1 MKNNFKFFQ
10 IFLLMC
16 GVFSAGTDEV
26 KTVMEGDSVTL
37 NPDLTQIQGIIQM
50 KWRFGDSRSVI
61 ALIEGNMISY
71 PIVPEMFKDRLKLDQ
86 TGSLTVTNM
95 KTKHSGLY
103 KLEINHDTGTLR
115 LDFSINVYES
125 PAVIDAFKGE
135 TKSVSE
141 TEGYPVTLQT
151 DTETHG
157 DELIVWRFGDEGKLI
172 AKHDL
177 EAKSLRLYND
187 PDERF
192 RDRLKLNNQTG
203 SLTIRDFRTTDS
215 GVYKVKI
222 SSSKQTLYKRFTV
235 TVSDPGLSPG
245 AVAGIV
251 VVLLLVF
258 SAAAAAGVFY
268 YRHKVSELLKR
279 MRQVKTSVLKGR
291 PVTLNYDTEIQKDD
305 KIQWKF
311 EEKLIAEM
319 TGENRENP
327 QWSDE
332 FRDQMKLDPQT
343 GSLIIHQTR
352 PEHSGLYKL
361 EINTSDYSTFR
372 LFRIIVFDEEKSVS
386 VMKGADVTLCVNP
399 EIQTGDKI
407 FWMFG
412 DENRP
417 VAKNTKDKC
426 EEESEYSDDRFID
439 KVDLNRQ
446 TGDLTI
452 KKIKTIHTG
461 EYKLKIIR
469 NGKSSLKLFNVTVSG
484 QVNESVLKGD
494 SVALYYDTDIQKDDK
509 IQWKF
514 GAEEKLIA
522 EMTGENREDPQWFD
536 DKFRD
541 QMTLDPQT
549 GSLFIHRTRPEHSGL
564 YKLEI
569 KTSDYST
576 FTLFRIIVCDE
587 EKSVSVMRGADVTLR
602 VNTEI
607 QTGDKIFWMFGDE
620 NRPVAKNTKEKC
632 EEESECSDVRFKDKV
647 DLNRQTGD
655 LTIKKISIFNT
666 GKYKLKIIR
675 NGKSSFKIFNV
686 TVSEQ
691 VNKSVLKGRP
701 VTLNY
706 DTDIQKDDKIQWKF
720 EEKLIAEMTGENRKN
735 PQWSDDEFRGQMKL
749 DPQTGSLTIQQTRP
763 EHSGLYKLE
772 IKTSDYST
780 FRLFRIIVFDE
791 MKSVSVMEETDV
803 TLRVNPEIQ
812 TGDKIFWMFGD
823 DNRPVDKNTEEKCE
837 EESECRNLRFID
849 KVDLND
855 QTGDLTIKNIRKINT
870 GEYKLKIIRNGKT
883 SFKLFN
889 VTVSEQVNKSV
900 EKGRPVAL
908 YYDTEIQKDDK
919 IQWKF
924 RTEEKLIAEMTGE
937 NRENPQ
943 WSDEFRDQMKLDP
956 QTGSLII
963 ERTKPEHSGLYKLE
977 INNSYYST
985 FRLFRIIVFDEM
997 KSVPVME
1004 GADVTLH
1011 ANTEI
1016 QIGDKIFWM
1025 FGDKNSLVDKNTEE
1039 KCEEESEYSDDR
1051 FKPNV
1056 DLNPQTGDLTIKK
1069 IETFHSGEYKLKI
1082 IRNGKTSFKLFSV
1095 IYIAHQGNKSVEKG
1109 DSVTLYDTDSDIQ
1122 NDVKIQWKFE
1132 EKLIAEMTG
1141 ENREN
1146 LQWSDDEFRD
1156 QMKLN
1161 PQTGSLTIQQT
1172 RPEHSGLYKLEIITS
1187 DYSTFRLFRLI
1198 VGDEVKSVSVMMG
1211 EDVTLRVN
1219 TEIQTG
1225 DKIFWMFDYE
1235 NRLVAK
1241 NTEEKCE
1248 EESEYSDDRFKDKVD
1263 LNDQTGDLTIKT
1275 IRAIHTGKYKLKII
1289 RNGKSS
1295 FKIFNVTVSGQ
1306 VKTSALKGC
1315 PVTLKIYSE
1324 IQKDDKIQWKFEE
1337 KLIAEMTGENRG
1349 NPQWFDDEFRDQMTL
1364 DPRTGSLTINQTT
1377 PEHSGLYKLEIK
1389 TSDYSTFRLFRNIVF
1404 DEVKSVSV
1412 MMGED
1417 VTLRV
1422 NTEIQTGDKIFWMFD
1437 YENRLVAKNTEE
1449 KCEEESEYSD
1459 DRFKDKV
1466 DLNDQTGDLTIK
1478 TIRTDHTGKYKLKI
1492 IRNGKSSFK
1501 IFNVTVSGQVKTS
1514 ALKGRSVTLK
1524 IYSEIQKDDKI
1535 QWKFEE
1541 KLIAEMT
1548 GENRGNPQWFDD
1560 EFRDQMTLDPRTG
1573 SLTINQ
1579 TTPEHSGLY
1588 KLEIKTSDHS
1598 TFRLFRNI
1606 VFDEEKSVSVMKGV
1620 DVTLS
1625 VNTEIQRGD
1634 KIFWMFGDDNS
1645 PIDKNTEEKC
1655 EEESAYSDS
1664 IFKDKV
1670 DLNRQTGD
1678 LTIKT
1683 TETDHTGEYKLKII
1697 RNGKSSFKLFNVTVS
1712 AADQVKTSALKGCP
1726 VILYYDTD
1734 IQKDDKIQWKF
1745 EEKLIAEMTGE
1756 NRWKPQWFADDEFRD
1771 QMTLDPRTG
1780 SLIIQQTRPEHSGLY
1795 KLEIKTSDHSTFRL
1809 FRNIVFDEQKSVSV
1823 MKGAD
1828 VTLRANTKIQ
1838 TGDKIFWMFG
1848 DDNSPIDKNTEEKYE
1863 EESEYSDVRFK
1874 DNVDLNRQTGDLT
1887 IKKIETDH
1895 TGEYKLKIISN
1906 GKSSFKIF
1914 SVTVSG
1920 QVKTSALKGRP
1931 VTLKIYSEIQKD
1943 DKIQWKFEEKLIAE
1957 MTGENRG
1964 NPQWF
1969 DDEFRDQMTL
1979 DPRTGSLTI
1988 NQTTPEHSGL
1998 YKLEIKT
2005 SDYSTFRLFRNIVF
2019 DEEKSVSVMKGAD
2032 VTLSVNTEIQ
2042 RGDKIFWMFGDDNSP
2057 IDKNTEEK
2065 CEEES
2070 AYSDSIFKDKVDL
2083 NRQTGDLTI
2092 KTTET
2097 DHTGEYKLKI
2107 IRNGKSSFKIFRVT
2121 VSDQVKTSAL
2131 KGCPVIL
2138 YYDTDIQKDD
2148 KIQWKFEEKLIAEM
2162 TGENRWKPQW
2172 FADDEFRDQMKLDPR
2187 TGSLII
2193 QQTTPEHSG
2202 LYKLEINNSY
2212 YSTFRLFSLIVF
2224 DEEERKPSM
2233 KDSTEKRENESVTVV
2248 MPLLKAEDLDGVNEQ
2263 ESLL

>member
-889 VTVSEQVNKSV
+889 VTVS
-900 EKGRPVAL
+900 
-908 YYDTEIQKDDK
+908 
-919 IQWKF
+919 
-924 RTEEKLIAEMTGE
+924 
-937 NRENPQ
+937 
-943 WSDEFRDQMKLDP
+943 
-956 QTGSLII
+956 
-963 ERTKPEHSGLYKLE
+963 
-977 INNSYYST
+977 
-985 FRLFRIIVFDEM
+985 
-997 KSVPVME
+997 
-1004 GADVTLH
+1004 
-1011 ANTEI
+1011 
-1016 QIGDKIFWM
+1016 
-1025 FGDKNSLVDKNTEE
+1025 
-1039 KCEEESEYSDDR
+1039 
-1051 FKPNV
+1051 
-1056 DLNPQTGDLTIKK
+1056 
-1069 IETFHSGEYKLKI
+1069 
-1082 IRNGKTSFKLFSV
+1082 
-1095 IYIAHQGNKSVEKG
+1095 
-1109 DSVTLYDTDSDIQ
+1109 
-1122 NDVKIQWKFE
+1122 
-1132 EKLIAEMTG
+1132 
-1141 ENREN
+1141 
-1146 LQWSDDEFRD
+1146 
-1156 QMKLN
+1156 
-1161 PQTGSLTIQQT
+1161 
-1172 RPEHSGLYKLEIITS
+1172 
-1187 DYSTFRLFRLI
+1187 
-1198 VGDEVKSVSVMMG
+1198 
-1211 EDVTLRVN
+1211 
-1219 TEIQTG
+1219 
-1225 DKIFWMFDYE
+1225 
-1235 NRLVAK
+1235 
-1241 NTEEKCE
+1241 
-1248 EESEYSDDRFKDKVD
+1248 
-1263 LNDQTGDLTIKT
+1263 
-1275 IRAIHTGKYKLKII
+1275 
-1289 RNGKSS
+1289 
-1295 FKIFNVTVSGQ
+1295 GQ

-1404 DEVKSVSV
+1404 DEEKSVSVMKGADVTLSVNTEIQRGDKIFWMFGDDNSPIDKNTEEKCEEESAYSDSIFKDKVDLNRQTGDLTIKTTETDHTGEYKLKIIRNGKSSFKIFRVTVSDQVKTSALKGCPVILYYDTDIQKDDKIQWKFEEKLIAEMTGENRWKPQWFADDEFRDQMKLDPRTGSLIIQQTTPEHSGLYKLEINNSYYSTFRLFSLIVFDEMKSVPVMEGADVTLHANTEIQIGDKIFWMSGDKNSLVDKNTEEKCEEESAYSDDRFKPNVDLNPQTGDLTIKKIRTIHSGEYKLKIIRNGKTSFKLFSVIYIAHQGNKSVEKGDSVTLYDTDSDIQNDVKIQWKFEEKLIAEMTGENPQWSDDEFRDQMKLNPQTGSLTIQQTRPEHSGLYKLEIITSDYSTFRLFRLIVGDEVKSVSV

>member
-1141 ENREN
+1141 ENP
-1146 LQWSDDEFRD
+1146 QWSDDEFRD

-1198 VGDEVKSVSVMMG
+1198 VG
-1211 EDVTLRVN
+1211 
-1219 TEIQTG
+1219 
-1225 DKIFWMFDYE
+1225 
-1235 NRLVAK
+1235 
-1241 NTEEKCE
+1241 
-1248 EESEYSDDRFKDKVD
+1248 
-1263 LNDQTGDLTIKT
+1263 
-1275 IRAIHTGKYKLKII
+1275 
-1289 RNGKSS
+1289 
-1295 FKIFNVTVSGQ
+1295 
-1306 VKTSALKGC
+1306 
-1315 PVTLKIYSE
+1315 
-1324 IQKDDKIQWKFEE
+1324 
-1337 KLIAEMTGENRG
+1337 
-1349 NPQWFDDEFRDQMTL
+1349 
-1364 DPRTGSLTINQTT
+1364 
-1377 PEHSGLYKLEIK
+1377 
-1389 TSDYSTFRLFRNIVF
+1389 